1 MSTSTT
7 RRPRR
12 YRIDWVQLVAA
23 LVMIVSYVAVIV
35 LCFAPVPPAP
45 LATPAMLVC
54 LGSSTVWLA
63 RREEHDGGEQR

>member
-23 LVMIVSYVAVIV
+23 LVMLVSYATVIA

-45 LATPAMLVC
+45 ASTPAMLVC
-54 LGSSTVWLA
+54 LGSTTVWLA
-63 RREEHDGGEQR
+63 RREEHDGGEDL

>member
-23 LVMIVSYVAVIV
+23 LVMLASYAAVIV

-45 LATPAMLVC
+45 ASTPAMLVC
-54 LGSSTVWLA
+54 LGSTTVWLA
-63 RREEHDGGEQR
+63 RREEHDGGEDL

>member
-1 MSTSTT
+1 MSTPS

-12 YRIDWVQLVAA
+12 YRIDWVQLIAA
-23 LVMIVSYVAVIV
+23 LVMLAAYAAVIV
-35 LCFAPVPPAP
+35 LCFAPVPPSP

-54 LGSSTVWLA
+54 LGSSTIWLA

>member
-1 MSTSTT
+1 MSTPS

-12 YRIDWVQLVAA
+12 YRIDWVQLIAA
-23 LVMIVSYVAVIV
+23 MVMLLSYLAVIV
-35 LCFAPVPPAP
+35 LCFAPVPPSP

-54 LGSSTVWLA
+54 LGSSTIWLA

>member
-23 LVMIVSYVAVIV
+23 LVMLASYAAVIA
-35 LCFAPVPPAP
+35 LCFAPVPPSPAS
-45 LATPAMLVC
+45 TPAMLVC